1 MITFICRRLFSL
13 IPLLLVVSL
22 LVSLLMYLA
31 PGDFLTQA
39 RASKDI
45 SPELIA
51 QQERQLGLVDAAGE
65 PTRWFV
71 RYGRW
76 LANVSPIK
84 YGPWVGE
91 EERGL
96 HFGSPYFG
104 ESWTYKVEVLSLLKQ
119 RVPATF
125 LLSLT
130 SITFAWM
137 IAIPLGVLA
146 AIYKDSIFDRIS
158 ALLAYAALSIP
169 EFFLAILAV
178 YFAAVTGLFPEGG
191 RSSVASEFYS
201 PALQL
206 VDYAYHL
213 ILPTIVLGL
222 GGVAGM
228 MRIMRA
234 NFIDYMRSEFVT
246 ATRAKGLKERVIMF
260 KHVLRNAINPLLT
273 SFGYAFSSLLSGAL
287 LVENVMNYPG
297 LGQLIFDALMREDQY
312 VVMAG
317 VVMGV
322 FMLVL
327 GNLLAD
333 LLLAWSDP
341 RIRLEGP
348 SRNGGGSSATKGL
361 LVWLILLGV
370 LLLEIL
376 LESFAPVWL
385 AGIGTVLKYL
395 GMGVA
400 LVLALTCVALVAYC
414 VYTLT
419 RNLLGQVLRRP
430 AGAISLSVLF
440 VLYLGALLAPFLAP
454 YPITQQNLASPY
466 HPPSGL
472 VWQDGGLQVKL
483 YEQVEAGSSRYVQK
497 EGAAG
502 TTPLRFLVQTEPYRL
517 FGLLPLEHSLFGIAS
532 DHPAARFYLLGA
544 DDTGRDIFS
553 RLLHGSRISL
563 SIGLIGVSITL
574 MMGFFVGALSGYF
587 GGTFDFISMRLVELL
602 MSVPTLYLL
611 LALRSALIEP
621 GLSPVQ
627 VYMVIVVILAI
638 LGWAGTARIIRGMTL
653 SIRNRPFVLAA
664 ECMGQSP
671 VRIIVQH
678 ILPNVSS
685 YLLVAAT
692 LSIPGYILGEA
703 ALSFLG
709 LGIVEPSASWGLM
722 LKQSQGNMIV
732 FFMNFWWM
740 LAPGFAIFATVIAYN
755 VFGDVLRD
763 CVDPK
768 MQIR

>member
-1 MITFICRRLFSL
+1 MSAFLLRRLFSL
-13 IPLLLVVSL
+13 VPLLLVVSL

-39 RASKDI
+39 RAAADI
-45 SPELIA
+45 SPELIE
-51 QQERQLGLVDAAGE
+51 QQERQLGLVDAQGE

-84 YGPWVGE
+84 YGPWVGA

-96 HFGSPYFG
+96 HLGWPYFG

-130 SITFAWM
+130 SLTFAWM

-146 AIYKDSIFDRIS
+146 AIYKDSIFDRLS

-191 RSSVASEFYS
+191 RSSVESEFY
-201 PALQL
+201 PTALRY

-222 GGVAGM
+222 GSVAGM
-228 MRIMRA
+228 MRVMRA

-246 ATRAKGLKERVIMF
+246 AARAKGLRDRVVMF

-297 LGQLIFDALMREDQY
+297 LGQLIFDALLREDQY

-322 FMLVL
+322 VMLVL

-333 LLLAWSDP
+333 LLLGWSDP
-341 RIRLEGP
+341 RIRLAGP
-348 SRNGGGSSATKGL
+348 SRSSVGGSSGGFSIWF
-361 LVWLILLGV
+361 VLLGI

-376 LESFAPVWL
+376 LEIYAPGWL
-385 AGIGTVLKYL
+385 GLIGTILKYL
-395 GMGVA
+395 GCLLVA
-400 LVLALTCVALVAYC
+400 VLALSCVALVGYC
-414 VYTLT
+414 VYTLA
-419 RNLLGQVLRRP
+419 RNLLGQILRRRSGVI
-430 AGAISLSVLF
+430 ALAVLCT
-440 VLYLGALLAPFLAP
+440 LYFGALFAPFLAP
-454 YPITQQNLASPY
+454 YSTSKQNLSSPY
-466 HPPSGL
+466 HPPSGV
-472 VWQDGGLQVKL
+472 VWKEGGLQVKL
-483 YEQVEAGSSRYVQK
+483 FEKMEAGSARYVQK
-497 EGAAG
+497 EGEAG
-502 TTPLRFLVQTEPYRL
+502 TAPLRFFAPTEPYRL
-517 FGLLPLEHSLFGIAS
+517 LGILPLQHTLFGIES
-532 DHPAARFYLLGA
+532 DDPNARFYLLGS

-553 RLLHGSRISL
+553 RLLYGSRISL

-587 GGTFDFISMRLVELL
+587 GGTFDFVSMRLVELL
-602 MSVPTLYLL
+602 MSIPTLYLL
-611 LALRSALIEP
+611 LALRSALIDP

-627 VYMVIVVILAI
+627 VYLVIVVILAI
-638 LGWAGTARIIRGMTL
+638 FGWAGTARIIRGMTL

-664 ECMGQSP
+664 ESMGQP
-671 VRIIVQH
+671 ALKIIVRH

-685 YLLVAAT
+685 YLLVVAT
-692 LSIPGYILGEA
+692 LSIPAYILGEA

-740 LAPGFAIFATVIAYN
+740 LAPGFAIFTTVIAYN

-768 MQIR
+768 MQTR